1 MEMEELKDEMTGD
14 IKTEYLEQYF
24 GKKKDYYLPKLQAL
38 ENGEKYSFNLN
49 AFLFGVFWVLYRR
62 MYFHVF
68 ILLLVAVAESKLEKI
83 LLDRLGNTYDMQMS
97 LRLLWLIIF
106 GTVLGNFGNYFFLE
120 YSKKKVKKIISTTDD
135 EVIKMKKLKKSGSGN
150 WIIIVSIALV
160 LVLSLIL
167 GKK

>member
-1 MEMEELKDEMTGD
+1 MEELKDEMTGD

-38 ENGEKYSFNLN
+38 ENGEKHSFNLN
-49 AFLFGVFWVLYRR
+49 AFLFGVLWVLYRR
-62 MYFHVF
+62 MYFYVF
-68 ILLLVAVAESKLEKI
+68 ILLLVGVAESKLEKI
-83 LLDRLGNTYDMQMS
+83 LLDRFGNTYDMQMS
-97 LRLLWLIIF
+97 LRFLWLIIF
-106 GTVLGNFGNYFFLE
+106 GIVLGNFGNYFFLE
-120 YSKKKVKKIISTTDD
+120 YSKKKIKKIISTTDE
-135 EVIKMKKLKKSGSGN
+135 EVIRMKKLKKSGSGN

>member
-62 MYFHVF
+62 MYFYVF

-83 LLDRLGNTYDMQMS
+83 ILDRFGNTYDMQMS

-135 EVIKMKKLKKSGSGN
+135 EEIRMKKLKKSGSGN